1 MEAYFRD
8 HFYPFTK
15 HHLDSYREFLRKYIP
30 DVITS
35 YNPITM
41 VKFKNN
47 KEESLEVKVNI
58 WIGGKEGRLLYVDR
72 PTQVD
77 EEGNPVILTPHQC
90 RLQNLTYSTH
100 LYADVL
106 VEYTYGEEVVE
117 KVFHHVLLG
126 DIPLMLHSDGCV
138 LHRQGPKVLQAF
150 DECPFDQGGYFII
163 DGKEKVVISQER
175 MVTNR
180 LFIEVAK
187 DPRYSYKGWVRCAT
201 DVGEAALLPKTVE
214 FYVLDP
220 DFNKSMLMEDTE
232 AEEEVEEEE
241 EMGSKPSK
249 REKYRGAILVSI
261 PGIGVLPLFHLFR
274 AFGIESDKEILEHI
288 VGDVKVAP
296 HEYFDFLRAS
306 VRQGS
311 DMYSQSEVIADLKN
325 KVRYKSNEHV
335 HSILTNEV
343 FPNMGTSYQAKA
355 KFLGYLIRHMMDMIM
370 GILPMVDRDGFGY
383 KRVDLSGFL
392 LSQLFHN
399 IYKRFRKNCRD
410 LLDQEYHYGPARN
423 TGRYSDMIRKENIQK
438 IISPHFMTER
448 LQRSLKG
455 LWGSSDDDEKQEK
468 VQDLARISYLGFMS
482 NLRRVNTPLDRSIK
496 ITAPHR
502 LNAQQWGILCPFES
516 PDGTSIGYLKNLAL
530 LAQVSFGSN
539 PVELLGCLEDLE
551 MVPLGRMMPAVCHV
565 LTKVFLN
572 GEFVGGIEDPA
583 AFVRKLRL
591 LRRNAL
597 INVFTSVA
605 WKVGLNE
612 VRVQTDPGRG
622 CRPLVIVEGGVAK
635 VVKKDASWFD
645 LVFGDVLSK
654 SERIE
659 EVYYR
664 SGYVSPFKK
673 FAGLS
678 KEAVWKKLE
687 ETAGAI
693 EFVDIEESDT
703 CMIAMYPKDITLF
716 TTHLELDPSS
726 ILSIVTS
733 TVPFANHNFA
743 ARLIFYGAQSK
754 QAIGM
759 YASNFSKRF
768 DTMSYI
774 LHYTQRPI
782 VTTKNTHY
790 VRSDKLPG
798 GNNAIVAIMTYSG
811 FNQEDGII
819 INATS
824 VQRGLFHTTGYKS
837 YTAQESSFNQYQYTM
852 FCNPLKLKKDL
863 NVTIDNLQKDEVY
876 QLLDE
881 EGIIIPESFVAKG
894 SKLAVV
900 GMVQVQEELKE
911 VRVGVKVETKLVKSY
926 RDVSIRAGVHHYG
939 IIDKVYVG
947 RSGAASDYNRVCKV
961 RFRKVKIPEFG
972 DKSCSRHG
980 QKGVIGLMLKEE
992 DMPFSKDGVR
1002 PDIIINPHAIPS
1014 RMTIGHL
1021 VECVFAKLCSL
1032 EGCIGDGSVFIGVD
1046 LESVGDTMESKG
1058 FQKHGNEVL
1067 YNGRTGQQIEA
1078 DVFIGPTYYLR
1089 LKHMVADKVHSRQS
1103 GPKDQLT
1110 RQPMSGRSKE
1120 GGLRIGEMERDVLLS
1135 FGFAQF
1141 AKERMMEC
1149 SDKYT
1154 WSVCRNCGRGAIGS
1168 CRICGGNDIAVVQTP
1183 YAFKLLVQ
1191 EMETMGVTPR
1201 FVMESLPEEEGEI
1214 LEMEGGGVGDEPE
1227 EEEEEAGIVATNPEG
1242 EDVLPVGEEEEEEL
1256 EESNEEEGSLL
1267 EEDEENVA
1275 PEPKAPV
1282 AQEEQE
1288 GEEGAQEEGQKEP
1301 SLEDDVATNLE
1312 EEEEEI
1318 SPELPLVPGNE
1329 EEKPQSGGF
1338 LEDTEDFQLDTDF
1351 DISDEEIDQSD
1362 TIKVIHIDDR
1372 ED

>member
-15 HHLDSYREFLRKYIP
+15 HHLDSYREFLRKYVP
-30 DVITS
+30 DVIKS

-47 KEESLEVKVNI
+47 KEESLEVQVNV

-72 PTQVD
+72 PTRLD
-77 EEGNPVILTPHQC
+77 GDGNPVILTPQQC

-106 VEYTYGEEVVE
+106 VEYIYDNQMVE
-117 KVFHHVLLG
+117 KVFNHVLLG
-126 DIPLMLHSDGCV
+126 DIPLMLHSDGCI
-138 LHRQGPKVLQAF
+138 LHRQGPQVLQAF
-150 DECPFDQGGYFII
+150 DECPFDQGGYFIV

-180 LFIEVAK
+180 LFIEKAK
-187 DPRYSYKGWVRCAT
+187 DPKYSYKGWIRCAT

-220 DFNKSMLMEDTE
+220 SFNTGEVPEDG
-232 AEEEVEEEE
+232 EEEE
-241 EMGSKPSK
+241 EETEAPSK
-249 REKYRGAILVSI
+249 REQYRGAILVSI
-261 PGIGVLPLFHLFR
+261 PGMKVMPLFHLFR

-288 VGDVKVAP
+288 VGPIAEAP

-306 VRQGS
+306 VRQAS
-311 DMYSQSEVIADLKN
+311 DMYDQSSVIATLKGS
-325 KVRYKSNEHV
+325 VRYKSNEHV
-335 HSILTNEV
+335 HSILTHDV
-343 FPNMGTSYQAKA
+343 FPNMGNNYQAKA
-355 KFLGYLIRHMMDMIM
+355 KFLGYIVRAMMEMIM
-370 GILPMVDRDGFGY
+370 KVKPMVDRDAFGY
-383 KRVDLSGFL
+383 KRIDLSGFL

-423 TGRYSDMIRKENIQK
+423 TGRYSDMVRKENIQK
-438 IISPHFMTER
+438 IISPNFITER

-516 PDGTSIGYLKNLAL
+516 PDGASIGYLKNLAL
-530 LAQVSFGSN
+530 LAHVSFGSD
-539 PVELLGCLEDLE
+539 PMALLECFEELEVMPLERL
-551 MVPLGRMMPAVCHV
+551 LPAMCHI

-572 GEFVGGIEDPA
+572 GELVGGVEDPA
-583 AFVRKLRL
+583 EFVRKLRL

-605 WKVGLNE
+605 WKVGLKE

-622 CRPLVIVEGGVAK
+622 CRPLVIVEGGKAK
-635 VVKKDASWFD
+635 QIRGDMSWYD
-645 LVFGDVLSK
+645 LVFGERLSK
-654 SERIE
+654 AEKIE

-664 SGYVSPFKK
+664 SQYYSPGK
-673 FAGLS
+673 G
-678 KEAVWKKLE
+678 KEVWEKLE
-687 ETAGAI
+687 KTAGVI

-703 CMIAMYPKDITLF
+703 CMVAMYEKDITPY

-726 ILSIVTS
+726 ILSIVTN

-754 QAIGM
+754 QAIGV

-768 DTMSYI
+768 DTMSYV

-782 VTTKNTHY
+782 VTTKNSHY
-790 VRSDKLPG
+790 IRSNKLPG
-798 GNNAIVAIMTYSG
+798 GNNTIVAIATYSG

-819 INATS
+819 INASS
-824 VQRGLFHTTGYKS
+824 VERGLFHTTGYKS
-837 YTAQESSFNQYQYTM
+837 YTAQEKSFNQYQYTM
-852 FCNPLKLKKDL
+852 FCNPLQLKKDL
-863 NVTIDNLQKDEVY
+863 GITIDNLQKEESY
-876 QLLDE
+876 QLLDKD
-881 EGIIIPESFVAKG
+881 GFVIPESFVAKG
-894 SKLAVV
+894 SKLAVI
-900 GMVQVQEELKE
+900 GMVLVKEELKE
-911 VRVGVKVETKLVKSY
+911 VRTGVKIETKLVKSY
-926 RDVSIRAGVHHYG
+926 TDISIRAGVHHYG
-939 IIDKVYVG
+939 VIDKVYVAHAG
-947 RSGAASDYNRVCKV
+947 VGTEYNRVCKV
-961 RFRKVKIPEFG
+961 RFRKIKIPEFG

-992 DMPFSKDGVR
+992 DMPFSREGIR

-1021 VECVFAKLCSL
+1021 VECVVAKLCTM
-1032 EGCIGDGSVFIGVD
+1032 EGCVGDGSVFVPID
-1046 LESVGDTMESKG
+1046 LDTVGKSMEEQG
-1058 FQKHGNEVL
+1058 FQKQGNEVL
-1067 YNGRTGQQIEA
+1067 YNGRTGDQIQS
-1078 DVFIGPTYYLR
+1078 DIFIGPTYYLR
-1089 LKHMVADKVHSRQS
+1089 LKHMVADKIHSRDK
-1103 GPKDQLT
+1103 GPRDQLT

-1135 FGFAQF
+1135 YGFAQF
-1141 AKERMMEC
+1141 AKEKMMEC

-1154 WSVCRNCGRGAIGS
+1154 WSVCRNCGTGALRE
-1168 CRICGGNDIAVVQTP
+1168 CRVCGGDDIAVVQTP

-1191 EMETMGVTPR
+1191 ELETMGVTPR
-1201 FVMESLPEEEGEI
+1201 FVMEEVEEGEEVM
-1214 LEMEGGGVGDEPE
+1214 EMEGGGDAGEPALPVLVTEPE
-1227 EEEEEAGIVATNPEG
+1227 EEEEK
-1242 EDVLPVGEEEEEEL
+1242 LEEEEL
-1256 EESNEEEGSLL
+1256 EAGEEEL
-1267 EEDEENVA
+1267 EAVEEEEE
-1275 PEPKAPV
+1275 PEEK
-1282 AQEEQE
+1282 EEE
-1288 GEEGAQEEGQKEP
+1288 LEAGEEEEK
-1301 SLEDDVATNLE
+1301 LE
-1312 EEEEEI
+1312 EEELEAEQQL
-1318 SPELPLVPGNE
+1318 SVVK
-1329 EEKPQSGGF
+1329 EEKTGAVEQAPAVLTPSGAEVKESVEQPAPTPVPPSIPSSSSGG
-1338 LEDTEDFQLDTDF
+1338 DSTDEDFQLQTDF
-1351 DISDEEIDQSD
+1351 DISDEEDKNE
-1362 TIKVIHIDDR
+1362 TKVIYID
-1372 ED
+1372 